1 MKISDEQLR
10 GYISEN
16 IGAFHAK
23 RLEALSKLKLD
34 DLLKRKNPYLFRSK
48 DAQEIPDFIRAQLDA
63 HLSSQE
69 EGLFGNFLEGLAIFV
84 AGVVHNGR
92 KSGIEGIDLEFDK
105 GHTRYIVSIKS
116 GPNWGNS
123 SQISKLEDC
132 FRKATRTIRQGHP
145 SQVVTAINGCC
156 YGRENNPDKG
166 TYHKLC
172 GQQFWHLISDE
183 EDFYLRI
190 IQPLGRQS
198 KKYNEKFAE
207 SYATVLDKLV
217 GEFSERFSTA
227 RGTIDWK
234 KLVAFNS
241 KK

>member
-1 MKISDEQLR
+1 MKITDQQLK

-16 IGAFHAK
+16 LGIFYAK

-48 DAQEIPDFIRAQLDA
+48 DVQEVSSLISAQLDA

-69 EGLFGNFLEGLAIFV
+69 EGLFGNFLEGLAVFV
-84 AGVVHNGR
+84 AGVVHNGK

-105 GHTRYIVSIKS
+105 GDTRYIVSIKS

-123 SQISKLEDC
+123 SQVKQLESN
-132 FRKATRTIRQGHP
+132 FRKASKTIRHGHP
-145 SQVVTAINGCC
+145 SQTVKAVNGCC
-156 YGRENNPDKG
+156 YGRESKPDKG

-172 GQQFWHLISDE
+172 GQQFWQLISDE

-190 IQPLGRQS
+190 IQPLGRQAR
-198 KKYNEKFAE
+198 KHNEKFAE
-207 SYATVLDKLV
+207 GYAAVLDKLV
-217 GEFSERFSTA
+217 GEFSKRFATPSGKIA
-227 RGTIDWK
+227 WK